1 MNIGIIREIEKGEK
15 RVPLTPAT
23 AQYLIKAGHTVYF
36 QAGAGKGASFSDEDY
51 LKVGAEKVY
60 NDTEVFGRA
69 DIVLKIVPVKEDE
82 VEKMREEQCVFSFHH
97 LAVQKKSVVEK
108 LVSKRITLIGYEVIE
123 KEDGSLP
130 CLDLMS
136 EIAGLLSPV
145 IAGHYLKSDVG
156 GKGLLLSGVT
166 SVPPATVV
174 IIGCGNVGK
183 NAAKAFLGAG
193 AHVIVLD
200 INISKLKELEEQ
212 TGRRVIT
219 ALANP
224 YNISKYVEYADV
236 LIGAV
241 LIPGERA
248 PVVITKELLSK
259 LRPGSV
265 VMDISIDQ
273 GGCIEGTRPTTLE
286 SPVYI
291 EDEKI
296 FYCVPNIP
304 STVSRT
310 ASIGLSNVFV
320 PYLLNIAR
328 NGLEEALQ
336 KDKSLATGVYMY
348 KGNCT
353 RQGICD
359 IFGMEFRELKNLLKR

>member
-1 MNIGIIREIEKGEK
+1 MNIGIIRELERGEK

-23 AQYLIKAGHTVYF
+23 VQYLVKEGHTVYF
-36 QAGAGKGASFSDEDY
+36 QTGAGKGANFSDDDY
-51 LKVGAEKVY
+51 IKVGAERVY
-60 NDTEVFGRA
+60 TDTEVYERS
-69 DIVLKIVPVKEDE
+69 DILVKISPLNESE
-82 VEKMREEQCVFSFHH
+82 AEKLREEQCVFAFHH
-97 LAVQKKSVVEK
+97 LAVQKKSIVEK
-108 LVSKRITLIGYEVIE
+108 LAKKKITCIGYEVIE

-156 GKGLLLSGVT
+156 GKGLLLGGVT

-193 AHVIVLD
+193 AHVIALD
-200 INISKLKELEEQ
+200 VNISKLKELEEQ

-224 YNISKYVEYADV
+224 YNISKYMEYADV

-248 PVVITKELLSK
+248 PIVVSKDVLSK

-273 GGCIEGTRPTTLE
+273 GGCIEGTRPTTIE

-291 EDEKI
+291 ENEKI

-310 ASIGLSNVFV
+310 ASIGLANVFV
-320 PYLLNIAR
+320 PYLLNILKK
-328 NGLEEALQ
+328 GLDDAL
-336 KDKSLATGVYMY
+336 KTDRSLYSGVYMY
-348 KGNCT
+348 KGYCT
-353 RQGICD
+353 REGICD
-359 IFGMEFRELKNLLKR
+359 VFGMEYRELKSLLK

>member
-1 MNIGIIREIEKGEK
+1 MNIGIIREIERGEK

-23 AQYLIKAGHTVYF
+23 AQYLIKEGYTIYF
-36 QAGAGKGASFSDEDY
+36 QTGVGKGANFTDEDY
-51 LKVGAEKVY
+51 IKVGAERVY
-60 NDTEVFGRA
+60 TDTEVFERS
-69 DIVLKIVPVKEDE
+69 DILLKISPLNESE
-82 VEKMREEQCVFSFHH
+82 VEKLKEEQCVFSFHH
-97 LAVQKKSVVEK
+97 LAVQKKSIVENLAK
-108 LVSKRITLIGYEVIE
+108 KKITCIGYEIIE

-183 NAAKAFLGAG
+183 SSAKALLGVG
-193 AHVIVLD
+193 AHVIALD
-200 INISKLKELEEQ
+200 VNITKLKELEEQ
-212 TGRRVIT
+212 TGRRAIT
-219 ALANP
+219 AIANF
-224 YNISKYVEYADV
+224 YNISKYIEYADV

-241 LIPGERA
+241 LIPGEKA
-248 PVVITKELLSK
+248 PVVVTKEVLSK

-273 GGCIEGTRPTTLE
+273 GGCIEGTRPTTLQ
-286 SPVYI
+286 SPVYV
-291 EDEKI
+291 ENEKI

-310 ASIGLSNVFV
+310 ASIGLANVFV
-320 PYLLNIAR
+320 PYLLNILQK
-328 NGLEEALQ
+328 GLENAL
-336 KDKSLATGVYMY
+336 KEDRSLYSGVYMY
-348 KGNCT
+348 KGECT
-353 RQGICD
+353 REGMCEV
-359 IFGMEFRELKNLLKR
+359 FGLEYRELKKLLK

>member
-1 MNIGIIREIEKGEK
+1 MNIGIIREIERGEK

-23 AQYLIKAGHTVYF
+23 AQYLIKEGHTVYF
-36 QAGAGKGASFSDEDY
+36 QTGAGKGANFTDEDY
-51 LKVGAEKVY
+51 IKVGAERVY
-60 NDTEVFGRA
+60 TDTEVYERA
-69 DIVLKIVPVKEDE
+69 DILLKISPLNENE
-82 VEKMREEQCVFSFHH
+82 VQKLKEEQCVFAFHH

-108 LVSKRITLIGYEVIE
+108 IVEKKVTCIGYEIIE
-123 KEDGSLP
+123 KEDRSLP
-130 CLDLMS
+130 LLDLMS
-136 EIAGLLSPV
+136 EIAGFISPV

-156 GKGLLLSGVT
+156 GKGLLLGGVT
-166 SVPPATVV
+166 SVPPATVL

-183 NAAKAFLGAG
+183 SAVKAFLGAG
-193 AHVIVLD
+193 AHIIALD
-200 INISKLKELEEQ
+200 VNISKLKEIEEQ
-212 TGRRVIT
+212 TGRKVIT

-224 YNISKYVEYADV
+224 YNISKYMEYADV

-248 PVVITKELLSK
+248 PIVVTKDVLSR

-273 GGCIEGTRPTTLE
+273 GGCIEGTRPTTIE
-286 SPVYI
+286 SPIYV
-291 EDEKI
+291 ENEKI

-310 ASIGLSNVFV
+310 ASIGLANIFV
-320 PYLLNIAR
+320 PYLLNILKK
-328 NGLEEALQ
+328 GLENAL
-336 KDKSLATGVYMY
+336 KTDKSLYSGVYMY

-353 RQGICD
+353 REGICD
-359 IFGMEFRELKNLLKR
+359 VFGIEYRELKELLK

>member
-1 MNIGIIREIEKGEK
+1 MNIGILREIERGEK

-23 AQYLIKAGHTVYF
+23 VQYLIKEGHTVYF
-36 QAGAGKGASFSDEDY
+36 QAGAGKGANFTDEDY
-51 LKVGAEKVY
+51 IKVGAERVY
-60 NDTEVFGRA
+60 TDTEVYERS
-69 DIVLKIVPVKEDE
+69 DILVKISPLNEKE
-82 VEKMREEQCVFSFHH
+82 VEKLREEQLVFAFHH
-97 LAVQKKSVVEK
+97 LAVQKKSVVENIAK
-108 LVSKRITLIGYEVIE
+108 KKITCIGYEIIE

-156 GKGLLLSGVT
+156 GKGLLLGGVT

-193 AHVIVLD
+193 AHVIALD

-224 YNISKYVEYADV
+224 YNISKYMEYADV

-241 LIPGERA
+241 LIPGEKA
-248 PVVITKELLSK
+248 PVVVSRDVLSK

-286 SPVYI
+286 SPVYV
-291 EDEKI
+291 EEEKI

-310 ASIGLSNVFV
+310 ASIALANVFV
-320 PYLLNIAR
+320 PYLLNILR
-328 NGLEEALQ
+328 NGLEEALK
-336 KDKSLATGVYMY
+336 KDRSLYYGVYMY
-348 KGNCT
+348 KGHCT
-353 RQGICD
+353 REGICD
-359 IFGMEFRELKNLLKR
+359 VFGMEYRELKNILK

>member
-1 MNIGIIREIEKGEK
+1 MNIGIIREIEKKEK

-23 AQYLIKAGHTVYF
+23 VQYLTKAGHTVYF
-36 QAGAGKGASFSDEDY
+36 QSGAGKGASFSDEDY
-51 LKVGAEKVY
+51 IRVGAEKVY
-60 NDTEVFGRA
+60 NDTEVFGRS
-69 DIVLKIVPVKEDE
+69 DIILKIAPVTEDE
-82 VEKMREEQCVFSFHH
+82 AEKLREEQCVFSFHH

-108 LVSKRITLIGYEVIE
+108 LAKKKITCIGYEIIE

-156 GKGLLLSGVT
+156 GKGLLLGGVT

-193 AHVIVLD
+193 AHVIALD
-200 INISKLKELEEQ
+200 INITKLKELEEQ

-248 PVVITKELLSK
+248 PIVVTKDVLAK
-259 LRPGSV
+259 LRAGSV

-273 GGCIEGTRPTTLE
+273 GGCIEGTRPTTIE
-286 SPVYI
+286 SPVYT
-291 EDEKI
+291 ENEKI

-320 PYLLNIAR
+320 PYLLNIAK
-328 NGLEEALQ
+328 NGLENAL
-336 KDKSLATGVYMY
+336 KTDRSLASGVYMF

-353 RQGICD
+353 REGICE
-359 IFGMEFRELKNLLKR
+359 IFGMEFVALKNILK